1 MSVAEA
7 VKHKLQSAFSPTQLT
22 LTDESQKHAG
32 HVGAAPQGETHFHLE
47 ITSAAFGG
55 LNRVQRQR
63 LIYKALEEELAGPIH
78 ALSIQAR
85 APSDS

>member
-1 MSVAEA
+1 MSVAEI
-7 VKHKLQSAFSPTQLT
+7 VEEKLQAAFSPTQLS
-22 LTDESQKHAG
+22 LIDESASHAG
-32 HVGAAPQGETHFHLE
+32 HAGARPGGETHFQLE
-47 ITSAAFGG
+47 ITSAKFGG

-85 APSDS
+85 APGD